1 MLIYS
6 TNNFFLSH
14 KQFTSSETKTRQ
26 KSILSLPQFKI
37 NAKVTVSKYYSKDL
51 GSNRFGN
58 WKFKTGPCL
67 FVLSVCSLGWIVIW
81 KQLIL
86 CKFFFFKE
94 SQRNSKPKLAPEN
107 WPKTKDQRDVHYS
120 LLRVIPHKLIAS
132 YSTWHTNCFLTL
144 MRNSCMVLWWGY
156 IVYPQKFNIWWYY
169 WDIINNFIMRS
180 QTLLMN

>member
-1 MLIYS
+1 MLSICTWGWDHLLGVGNLSVSLVLRNATLSSFTTVNGQILPQRGNIKKMLIYS

-86 CKFFFFKE
+86 CKFFFLKKARE
-94 SQRNSKPKLAPEN
+94 IQSPSLPLR
-107 WPKTKDQRDVHYS
+107 TDQRQKTREMS
-120 LLRVIPHKLIAS
+120 TIPFWGL
-132 YSTWHTNCFLTL
+132 YPTN
-144 MRNSCMVLWWGY
+144 
-156 IVYPQKFNIWWYY
+156 
-169 WDIINNFIMRS
+169 
-180 QTLLMN
+180 